1 MPALINP
8 NGGLTSIESCNF
20 AAMQVETKKPLK
32 FQKTLIPYGE
42 TGFFGKLILDYLNDD
57 SFLKPFYNRRPELG
71 SFEAQMAEKGKSY
84 RHRESLVSALNGQ
97 YSRAKLPVKNISALD
112 DENAFTITTGH
123 QVCLFTGPLYF
134 IYKIVSVINT
144 CRQLQEKH
152 PSHSFVPVFWM
163 ATEDHDFE
171 EANHFITPKGK
182 IEWESG
188 QGGAVG
194 QMNTVGMDEVL
205 ESIKAVLGIGYRS
218 AELYKLFEN
227 AYVKHDNIADATRY
241 LVHQLFGK
249 YGVVV
254 IDGDDAALKSIA
266 TPLFEREVLE
276 ELSCNKVIETSSRL
290 KEKYKQQ
297 VTPRKLNLFYLDDE
311 FRDRLVK
318 TDEGVYE
325 VLHSSISF
333 SEEELLK
340 AMKSN
345 PDQFSPNVIL
355 RPLYQEAILPNL
367 AYIGGGGEL
376 AYWFQLKD
384 MFDAFEIPFPVLML
398 RNSAGLLS
406 EEDVQAMK
414 SQGYDYSDLFSSSL
428 EMKNELVESEEG
440 DDFSLDK
447 EWVAMEVIFAE
458 LESKL
463 GDMDTTLR
471 ESVKSGEART
481 ARIVSN
487 LEKKWKR
494 AARRKH
500 ENAIEKFE
508 KLKSDFIVNGGLQE
522 RVYNYSYG
530 YLAFGDGLIDELLAN
545 LDPFD
550 FRFSVLSEA

>member
-1 MPALINP
+1 
-8 NGGLTSIESCNF
+8 
-20 AAMQVETKKPLK
+20 MQVETKKPLK
-32 FQKTLIPYGE
+32 FQKIPIPYGD

-57 SFLKPFYNRRPELG
+57 SFLKPFYNRRPVLD
-71 SFEAQMAEKGKSY
+71 SFEAQMAEKKKSY
-84 RHRESLVSALNGQ
+84 HHREALVSALNGQ
-97 YSRAKLPVKNISALD
+97 YGRAKLPIKNISALA

-144 CRQLQEKH
+144 CRKLKEKH
-152 PSHSFVPVFWM
+152 PSQTFVPVFWM

-194 QMNTVGMDEVL
+194 QMKTVEMEEVL
-205 ESIKAVLGIGYRS
+205 ESIKSVLGIGYRS

-227 AYVKHDNIADATRY
+227 AYVKHNNIADATRY

-254 IDGDDAALKSIA
+254 VDGDDAALKSLVN
-266 TPLFEREVLE
+266 PLFEREVLE
-276 ELSCNKVIETSSRL
+276 GLSYEKVSETSAPL
-290 KEKYKQQ
+290 AQQYKQQ
-297 VTPRKLNLFYLDDE
+297 VTPRELNLFYLDDQ

-318 TDEGVYE
+318 TEEGRYE
-325 VLHSSISF
+325 VLHSTFSF
-333 SEEELLK
+333 TEEKLLE
-340 AMKSN
+340 AMKSS
-345 PDQFSPNVIL
+345 PEKFSPNVIL

-384 MFDAFEIPFPVLML
+384 MFDAFGIPFPVLML
-398 RNSAGLLS
+398 RNSAGLLT
-406 EEDVQAMK
+406 EENVQAMK
-414 SQGYDYSDLFSSSL
+414 DAGYDYSDLFSSSL
-428 EMKNELVESEEG
+428 EMTNLMVEAEEG
-440 DDFSLDK
+440 KNLSLNE
-447 EWVAMEVIFAE
+447 EWVKMQALFSE
-458 LESKL
+458 LENKL
-463 GDMDTTLR
+463 GEMDQTLR
-471 ESVKSGEART
+471 DSVKSGEART
-481 ARIVSN
+481 HRVVTN
-487 LEKKWKR
+487 LEKKWQR
-494 AARRKH
+494 AARKKH
-500 ENAIEKFE
+500 ENSIEKFE

-550 FRFSVLSEA
+550 FSFSVLSEV